1 MTKEKSPP
9 RLSIKITEE
18 QAQALNEMLDW
29 GEQVRLFNAVVDNL
43 IALYLKKGKAVIYA
57 LMSGQIDLLDVAK
70 TVEKMKGTDND

>member
-1 MTKEKSPP
+1 MTEEKSPP

-70 TVEKMKGTDND
+70 TVEKMKGENND